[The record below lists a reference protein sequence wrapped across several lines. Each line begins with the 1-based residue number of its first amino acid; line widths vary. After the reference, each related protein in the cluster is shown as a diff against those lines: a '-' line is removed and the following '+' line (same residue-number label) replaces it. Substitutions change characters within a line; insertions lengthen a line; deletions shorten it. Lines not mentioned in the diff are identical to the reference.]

1 MGTHIVLEGRAAKV
15 LISSNGNERPYTCLW
30 VVRDDIACEGIDKNT
45 HTKLDH
51 TIKQGIVR
59 DDIAC
64 EAIVKNTHTKN

>member
-1 MGTHIVLEGRAAKV
+1 
-15 LISSNGNERPYTCLW
+15 
-30 VVRDDIACEGIDKNT
+30 VRDDIACEGIDKNT